1 MSETPRAKLIIALA
15 VASAVAV
22 AAGPALSQV
31 VTDPAAPP
39 PPAVTDPTAP
49 PTPPKPTKPGEGPPS
64 PFTFTAAYTADLLA
78 NLRGGQKAGPGYV
91 DLIKLSAA
99 YDGGNA
105 GHEGLTG
112 LVSVEH
118 ANGANFTGERVGGFQ
133 SVSGSEAQPAA
144 LRLYEVW
151 LQREMGKGA
160 IKAGLIDIST
170 TFDVQ
175 ETAALFLNASHGIA
189 PELGD
194 TGLNGP
200 SDYPTTALAVT
211 TVYRPAEGWTAQLG
225 VFDGVTGD
233 PDHRGRFVAVK
244 LSARDGAF
252 VIAQLEKRFG
262 DVARL
267 EAGGW
272 TYTAA
277 FPSLVQIDAPGSP
290 RSVRGNGGVYGLI
303 EGRLLGGPQGNG
315 GSLSGWL
322 RAGVANGDINRAE
335 TYLGGGLVYT
345 GLIPGREK
353 DDIGVAFARAGFGE
367 GARREG
373 AREGLMIGGSE
384 TDLEVTYRYAFR
396 DWLNIQPDVQYV
408 IRPGGDQRLGNALII
423 GLRLAFTVSK

>member
-1 MSETPRAKLIIALA
+1 MSETRRAQLIIPVAVAAALA
-15 VASAVAV
+15 S

-39 PPAVTDPTAP
+39 PPPVTDPTAP
-49 PTPPKPTKPGEGPPS
+49 PTPPKPNKPGEGRPS
-64 PFTFTAAYTADLLA
+64 PFTFTAAYTADGLA
-78 NLRGGQKAGPGYV
+78 NLRGGQKTGPGYV

-105 GHEGLTG
+105 GHDGLTG
-112 LVSVEH
+112 LVSLEH

-133 SVSGSEAQPAA
+133 SISGSEAQPAA

-151 LQREMGKGA
+151 LQREIGKGA
-160 IKAGLIDIST
+160 VKAGLIDIST

-175 ETAALFLNASHGIA
+175 ETAALFLNASQGIA

-225 VFDGVTGD
+225 IFDGVTGD
-233 PDHRGRFVAVK
+233 PAHRGRFVAVK

-262 DVARL
+262 DVARI
-267 EAGGW
+267 EGGAW

-277 FPSLVQIDAPGSP
+277 FPSLIQVDAAGSP
-290 RSVRGNGGVYGLI
+290 RSVRGNGGVYGLV
-303 EGRLLGGPQGNG
+303 EGRLFGGPHGNG
-315 GSLSGWL
+315 GGLNGWL
-322 RAGVANGDINRAE
+322 RVGVANGDINRAE
-335 TYLGGGLVYT
+335 TYLGAGLVYT

-353 DDIGVAFARAGFGE
+353 DDSGIAIARAGFGE
-367 GARREG
+367 GARRAG
-373 AREGLMIGGSE
+373 ALQGLTIGGAE
-384 TDLEVTYRYAFR
+384 TDLEVTYRFAFK

-408 IRPGGDQRLGNALII
+408 IHPAGNQRIGNAFVI